1 MSPVESTA
9 RHLTAGHVLAAP
21 PIAATALSI
30 CGIALS
36 DWVYIIA
43 IASGCVSIAYTI
55 WKWVRDARADRQ
67 QAPRPTVPLDR

>member
-1 MSPVESTA
+1 MQIVEPTA

-43 IASGCVSIAYTI
+43 IISGCVSIAYTA
-55 WKWVRDARADRQ
+55 WKWARDVRADRRQ
-67 QAPRPTVPLDR
+67 SPKPTVPPSL